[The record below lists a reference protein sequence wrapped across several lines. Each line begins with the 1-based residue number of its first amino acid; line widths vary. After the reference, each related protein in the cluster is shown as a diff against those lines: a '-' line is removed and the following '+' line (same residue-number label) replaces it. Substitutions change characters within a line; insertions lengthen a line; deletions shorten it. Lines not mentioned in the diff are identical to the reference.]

1 MTLNELYIFKKKITN
16 NNITEKQKKY
26 RSKIKKGAPKV

>member
-1 MTLNELYIFKKKITN
+1 MTLNELYILKKFTN

-26 RSKIKKGAPKV
+26 RSKIKRGAPKV